1 MRKSVVLAALAVL
14 AFAVSAGETEAYING
29 LEGLKCAS
37 VPPPGIYFRS
47 YELYYHADE
56 LHDGKGDNVHVG
68 FSADVAATAQRAIW
82 VTDRIKDYLG
92 GANFGMHAIVP
103 VIYSDVKMSRI
114 ENPDGS
120 IGSHDKDIGIG
131 DIVVSPVLLSWNK
144 KRFDVSLDYEL
155 WMPTGDN
162 DRNNPSLPGKGFWT
176 NLFTLGATGYLDEER
191 QWTISVLSRYELH
204 SQKKDY
210 HFTPGDDFHFEWGF
224 GKSFKQGFEVGAV
237 GYCEWQMTGDMG
249 SGAFGAHFKK
259 DRVYAAGVE
268 GNYFIK
274 EIGTHLSLRVL
285 REFGAENRP
294 EGIKT
299 MLTFTKRF

>member
-1 MRKSVVLAALAVL
+1 
-14 AFAVSAGETEAYING
+14 
-29 LEGLKCAS
+29 

-47 YELYYHADE
+47 YELYYHADA
-56 LHDGKGDNVHVG
+56 LHDGKGENLPVG
-68 FSADVAATAQRAIW
+68 FKADVAATAQRAIW

-103 VIYSDVKMSRI
+103 VIYSNVRLSRL
-114 ENPDGS
+114 ELPDGS
-120 IGSHDKDIGIG
+120 IGVHDKDIGIG

-162 DRNNPSLPGKGFWT
+162 DRNNASLPGKGFWT

-210 HFTPGDDFHFEWGF
+210 HYTPGDDFHFEW
-224 GKSFKQGFEVGAV
+224 QLDDDA
-237 GYCEWQMTGDMG
+237 G
-249 SGAFGAHFKK
+249 SGAFGAHYKK

-274 EIGTHLSLRVL
+274 DIGTHLSLRVL